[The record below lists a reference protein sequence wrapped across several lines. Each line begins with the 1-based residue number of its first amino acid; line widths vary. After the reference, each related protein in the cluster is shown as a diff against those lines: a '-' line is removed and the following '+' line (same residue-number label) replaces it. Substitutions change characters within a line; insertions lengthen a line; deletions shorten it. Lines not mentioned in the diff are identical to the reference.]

1 MWIINRQ
8 IYTVVQL
15 LVLKKGTSKLEEK
28 NLTKRGP
35 NFVQKGDFDQVKKGT
50 SFFCLQNCSQ
60 RAKLLE
66 LSRNQIKANFQTQKD
81 LLGDPLY

>member
-28 NLTKRGP
+28 TWPKEDPILCKKETLTR
-35 NFVQKGDFDQVKKGT
+35 
-50 SFFCLQNCSQ
+50 
-60 RAKLLE
+60 
-66 LSRNQIKANFQTQKD
+66 
-81 LLGDPLY
+81 